1 MTARER
7 RNRGGKM
14 LNAAVAGLGWWGKT
28 IVATLRDSANLRVV
42 MAIDPDPAAAAWA
55 REHGLDHAGTLDAAL
70 TDDVIQA
77 VILCTPH
84 SLHAEQI
91 VRAAQAKKHVFCE
104 KPLALKR
111 ADAVRAIE
119 ACRENG
125 VMLGVGHERRFE
137 PPMIELTRLA
147 KSGAFGILLQIEAS
161 FCQDKFLDL
170 PAGNWRMSQ
179 SEAPAGPM
187 TATGIHLL
195 DLAVSLFGPAESA
208 LARTRQLGSAL
219 TNGDTLAALVSFKS
233 GAALLLNAILA
244 TPFAGRFTLYGN
256 KGWGEVRDLSHVENP
271 KGWVLT
277 TCLRGGEQVLRDYPP
292 APAVKANLESFADA
306 AAGKS
311 TYPMTHE
318 EMIATV
324 AALEAIVTS
333 SRSGTI
339 AAVA

>member
-1 MTARER
+1 
-7 RNRGGKM
+7 M
-14 LNAAVAGLGWWGKT
+14 LNAAVVGLGWWGKT
-28 IVATLRDSANLRVV
+28 IVATLRDSAKLRVV
-42 MAIDPDPAAAAWA
+42 KTIDPDPAAASWA
-55 REHGLDHAGTLDAAL
+55 REQGLDHAAALDAAL
-70 TDDVIQA
+70 GDDAVQA

-84 SLHAEQI
+84 SLHTAQI
-91 VRAAQAKKHVFCE
+91 ARAAQAKKHVFCE
-104 KPLALKR
+104 KPLALNR
-111 ADAVRAIE
+111 ADAVKSVGL
-119 ACRENG
+119 CKENG

-137 PPMIELTRLA
+137 PPMIELTHLA
-147 KSGAFGILLQIEAS
+147 KSGGLGTLLQIEAS
-161 FCQDKFLDL
+161 FCQDKFRDL
-170 PAGNWRMSQ
+170 AEGNWRMSQ

-187 TATGIHLL
+187 TNTGIHLL
-195 DLAVSLFGPAESA
+195 DLAVSLFGPAESVWC
-208 LARTRQLGSAL
+208 RTRQLGSTL

-256 KGWGEVRDLSHVENP
+256 KGWIEIRDLSHPENP

-277 TCLRGGEQVLRDYPP
+277 TCLRGGEGISRNFPP

-311 TYPMTHE
+311 AYSITPE

-324 AALEAIVTS
+324 AALEAIISS
-333 SRSGTI
+333 SRSGGI